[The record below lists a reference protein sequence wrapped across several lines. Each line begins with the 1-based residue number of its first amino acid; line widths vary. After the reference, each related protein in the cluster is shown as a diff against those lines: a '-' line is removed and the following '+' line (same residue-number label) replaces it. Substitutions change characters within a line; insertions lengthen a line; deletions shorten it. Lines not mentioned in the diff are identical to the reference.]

1 MATKFTL
8 KDMLIVKEDGNGDI
22 PANPTLLR
30 ICINGFDLAEEP
42 QFDEKGC
49 LLSSTKK
56 RVETSVDFSGGLTV
70 DLDADMSPVI
80 ATHIFGSP
88 TTVSDATAEVWQT
101 ATAEAVSDI
110 VNHSDGV
117 HTLVCTKIVG
127 AGLTGGIEPTIPA
140 EKRGSKI
147 TDNEVT
153 WVVMPKLIKYE
164 FRFETTSPTF
174 TIEYKLEDGSSNTF
188 YKQYSGVDMSQL
200 PIALTGDTSVPE
212 ISLDLKPKAA
222 IDSED
227 DNWIM
232 NLEGITG
239 AQVAI
244 LGRDYLGGACSN
256 LILEIDDVQAGDYDE
271 ANMTIDKQLTT
282 ENRINCTKTNKRD
295 PIQSGS
301 MTKDFTISDY
311 ADFAAKTTFKM
322 EFIFKNAQGASALF
336 LFPKTEPSGAEPLL
350 ESSDQVLISPELSA
364 TDDDNGYASYATI
377 IAPSLVD
384 SSGAIIG
391 TGQY

>member
-30 ICINGFDLAEEP
+30 ACVNGFDLAEEP

-70 DLDADMSPVI
+70 DLDADMAPVI
-80 ATHIFGSP
+80 ATHIFGNP
-88 TTVSDATAEVWQT
+88 TSVTDATTDVWTTTT
-101 ATAEAVSDI
+101 AYTAEDI
-110 VNHSDGV
+110 VNHSDGT
-117 HTLVCTKIVG
+117 HTLVCTKVVG
-127 AGLTGGIEPTIPA
+127 AGQSGGVEPTIPA
-140 EKRGSKI
+140 GGRGSKI

-153 WVVMPKLIKYE
+153 WVVMPLLLKYE
-164 FRFETTSPTF
+164 FRFETTSPTC
-174 TIEYKLEDGSSNTF
+174 TIEYKLEDGSANTF
-188 YKQYSGVDMSQL
+188 YKQFRGVDFSQL
-200 PIALTGDTSVPE
+200 PLTLTGDTSVPE
-212 ISLDLKPKAA
+212 VGLDLKPTAA

-227 DNWIM
+227 DAWVD
-232 NLEGITG
+232 NLEAYTG
-239 AQVAI
+239 ATVAI
-244 LGRDYLGGACSN
+244 LGRDYLGGACKN

-271 ANMTIDKQLTT
+271 ATMTIDKQLTS
-282 ENRINCTKTNKRD
+282 ENRINCTKINKRD
-295 PIQSGS
+295 PVQNGTL
-301 MTKDFTISDY
+301 TKDFTIEDY
-311 ADFAAKTTFKM
+311 QDFAAKTTFKM
-322 EFIFKNAQGASALF
+322 EMIFRNAQGASAQF
-336 LFPKTEPSGAEPLL
+336 LFPAVEPNGAEPIL
-350 ESSDQVLISPELSA
+350 EAVDQVLISPELSA

-384 SSGAIIG
+384 TNGAIIG